1 MKVLILANNDV
12 GLYKF
17 RKELIS
23 EMIHPGSFLPD
34 RIAEP
39 CEVFISLPNGDFV
52 PELVEMGCHFIDT
65 PLERHG
71 TNPITELKLKNR
83 YKDIIRQVHPDIVF
97 SYTIK
102 PNIYGGMAC
111 KALKIPCIMNITGLG
126 TAVENGGVMQKIMLF
141 LYRLA
146 LPGAKKVFFQNSE
159 NESFFVSHRLAM
171 GKHDMIPGSG
181 VNIDHYSAWDYPAED
196 TVEFVF
202 ISRIMKEKG
211 IDQYLEAAKVIRKKY
226 PQTRF
231 HICGTCEPEYN
242 GELQKLIDDKTVIY
256 HGLVKDIAAIHKVT
270 HCTVHPTYYPEG
282 MSNVLLEACASGRPI
297 ITTDRAGCREII
309 DDGVNGFI
317 VKQKDSDD
325 LINKL
330 EKFINLSYEQKKS
343 MGLAARAKVENE
355 FDRKIVVHKYLNE
368 LNEMYSD
375 GFSEY
380 VSQARK

>member
-23 EMIHPGSFLPD
+23 ELLNPGSFL
-34 RIAEP
+34 RSRSAEP
-39 CEVFISLPNGDFV
+39 CEVFISLPNGGFIS
-52 PELVEMGCHFIDT
+52 ELVDMGCIFIDT

-71 TNPITELKLKNR
+71 INPLSELKLISR
-83 YKDIIRQVHPDIVF
+83 YKQIIRKICPDIVF

-111 KALKIPCIMNITGLG
+111 KTLKIPCIMNITGLG
-126 TAVENGGVMQKIMLF
+126 TAVENGGVLQKVTLL
-141 LYRLA
+141 LYKIA

-159 NESFFVSHRLAM
+159 NERFFAERGLAD
-171 GKHDMIPGSG
+171 GKRDMLPGSG
-181 VNIDHYSAWDYPAED
+181 VNVDQYSALDYPTED

-231 HICGTCEPEYN
+231 HICGACEPEYD
-242 GELQKLIDDKTVIY
+242 GELQKLVDDETVIY

-297 ITTDRAGCREII
+297 VTTDRAGCREII
-309 DDGVNGFI
+309 DDGVNGFV
-317 VKQKDSDD
+317 VKAKDSDD
-325 LINKL
+325 LIDKL
-330 EKFINLSYEQKKS
+330 ERFINLPYEQKKA
-343 MGLAARAKVENE
+343 MGLAARAKVEKE
-355 FDRKIVVHKYLNE
+355 FNREIVVRKYLEE
-368 LNEMYSD
+368 LQHE
-375 GFSEY
+375 
-380 VSQARK
+380 

>member
-1 MKVLILANNDV
+1 MKILILANNDV

-23 EMIHPGSFLPD
+23 ELLHPGSFLSD
-34 RIAEP
+34 RVAEP

-52 PELVEMGCHFIDT
+52 SKLVDMGCTFIDT

-71 TNPITELKLKNR
+71 TNLIAELKLKNR
-83 YKDIIRQVHPDIVF
+83 YKEIIREVNPDIVF

-111 KALKIPCIMNITGLG
+111 KSLKVPCVMNITGLG
-126 TAVENGGVMQKIMLF
+126 TAVENGGIMQKIMLC

-146 LPGAKKVFFQNSE
+146 LPGAKKVFFQNAE
-159 NESFFVSHRLAM
+159 NESFFTKHGLAI
-171 GKHDMIPGSG
+171 GKHDMLPGSG
-181 VNIDHYSAWDYPAED
+181 VNVDQYSILEYPSED
-196 TVEFVF
+196 TIEFAF

-211 IDQYLEAAKVIRKKY
+211 IDQYLEAARVIRKKY

-231 HICGTCEPEYN
+231 HICGACEPEYN
-242 GELQKLIDDKTVIY
+242 GELQKMVDDNTVIY
-256 HGLVKDIAAIHKVT
+256 HGLVKDISAIHKIT

-309 DDGVNGFI
+309 DDQINGFV
-317 VKQKDSDD
+317 VKQKDSND
-325 LINKL
+325 LIEKL
-330 EKFINLSYEQKKS
+330 ERFINLSYEQKKA
-343 MGLAARAKVENE
+343 MGLAARAKVEKDFN
-355 FDRKIVVHKYLNE
+355 RQIVVRKYIEE
-368 LNEMYSD
+368 L
-375 GFSEY
+375 
-380 VSQARK
+380 

>member
-23 EMIHPGSFLPD
+23 ELLHPGSYITD

-39 CEVFISLPNGDFV
+39 CEVYISLPNGGFV
-52 PELVEMGCHFIDT
+52 PELVDMGCTFIDT

-71 TNPITELKLKNR
+71 TNVVAELKLKNR
-83 YKDIIRQVHPDIVF
+83 YKQIVREVCPDIVF

-111 KALKIPCIMNITGLG
+111 KALKVPCIMNITGLG
-126 TAVENGGVMQKIMLF
+126 TAVENGGVMQKIMLL

-146 LPGAKKVFFQNSE
+146 LPGAKKVFFQNVE
-159 NESFFVSHRLAM
+159 NEQFFTAHNLAI
-171 GKHDMIPGSG
+171 GKHDMLPGSG
-181 VNIDHYSAWDYPAED
+181 VNVDQYSVLDYPPED
-196 TVEFVF
+196 TIEFVF

-211 IDQYLEAAKVIRKKY
+211 IDQYLEAAKVIREKY

-231 HICGTCEPEYN
+231 HICGACEPEYD
-242 GELQKLIDDKTVIY
+242 GELKKLIDDETVIY
-256 HGLVKDIAAIHKVT
+256 HGLVKDIAQIHKVT

-309 DDGVNGFI
+309 NDGVNGFV

-325 LINKL
+325 LISKI
-330 EKFINLSYEQKKS
+330 EKFINLTYEQKKA
-343 MGLAARAKVENE
+343 MGIAARAKVEKE
-355 FDRKIVVHKYLNE
+355 FDRKIVVRKYTDE
-368 LNEMYSD
+368 LNRLPAI
-375 GFSEY
+375 GLL
-380 VSQARK
+380 K

>member
-17 RKELIS
+17 RKELIG
-23 EMIHPGSFLPD
+23 ELLHPGSFLTD

-39 CEVFISLPNGDFV
+39 CEVYISLPNGGFV
-52 PELVEMGCHFIDT
+52 SELVDMGCTFIDT
-65 PLERHG
+65 PIERHG
-71 TNPITELKLKNR
+71 TNVVSELKLKNR
-83 YKDIIRQVHPDIVF
+83 YKQIVREVCPDIVF

-111 KALKIPCIMNITGLG
+111 KALKVPCIMNITGLG
-126 TAVENGGVMQKIMLF
+126 TAVENGGIMQKIMLL

-146 LPGAKKVFFQNSE
+146 LPGAKKVFFQNVE
-159 NESFFVSHRLAM
+159 NEQFFTAHNLAI
-171 GKHDMIPGSG
+171 GKHDMLPGSG
-181 VNIDHYSAWDYPAED
+181 VNVNQYSVLDYPPED
-196 TVEFVF
+196 TIEFVF

-231 HICGTCEPEYN
+231 HICGACEPEYD
-242 GELQKLIDDKTVIY
+242 GELKKLIDDETVIY
-256 HGLVKDIAAIHKVT
+256 HGLVKDIAQIHKVT

-309 DDGVNGFI
+309 DDGVNGFV
-317 VKQKDSDD
+317 VKQKDGND
-325 LINKL
+325 LIEKL
-330 EKFINLSYEQKKS
+330 EQFINMPYEQKKA
-343 MGLAARAKVENE
+343 MGLAARAKVEKE
-355 FDRKIVVHKYLNE
+355 FDRKIVVWKYLDE
-368 LNEMYSD
+368 LDRISSIR
-375 GFSEY
+375 F
-380 VSQARK
+380 